1 MITVGLN
8 EKVLLSMSE
17 ATALFGIGK
26 NTLIQLLKG
35 HPELG
40 VKIGRAQRV
49 KREAMAEYIQNVV
62 EIEPFDFKE
71 NKKK

>member
-8 EKVLLSMSE
+8 EKVLLSMNE

-26 NTLIQLLKG
+26 NTLINLVKI

-40 VKIGRAQRV
+40 VRIGKIQRV
-49 KREAMAEYIQNVV
+49 KREAMEEYIRNVN

-71 NKKK
+71 YKTK